1 LAVKGKIEQALQ
13 LAQDIKDESFK
24 ALLLRSIAQL
34 LAESGD
40 FDQAIQVTQ
49 TLKNKYYQASTLAAI
64 AHELTSIGQTERA
77 SRTLNQALEIV
88 ASN

>member
-1 LAVKGKIEQALQ
+1 
-13 LAQDIKDESFK
+13 
-24 ALLLRSIAQL
+24 LLLRSIAQL